1 VVPHVERD
9 IYAQSFKRAR
19 LEAARRLSRPDFE
32 ERAEAARAIGISESM
47 LKQLETG
54 TRRPG
59 FETLEDMARAYS
71 CLPGDLLP
79 SLAPKGPEV
88 DRILGPVMT
97 MPQASRSL
105 FLTQLESLAKVV
117 AASIAMARDE
127 MRAEV
132 AENAGNET
140 SKVSPTYQNN
150 NQSKSVQPD
159 NTSAYPPSLRNTDE
173 APTEVARGTKP
184 TSQYQIRGGRKP

>member
-1 VVPHVERD
+1 VPAD
-9 IYAQSFKRAR
+9 LYGQTFKKAR
-19 LEAARRLSRPDFE
+19 FDAARRLSKPELEDRS
-32 ERAEAARAIGISESM
+32 EAAREMGVSDAFLRKLESGE
-47 LKQLETG
+47 K
-54 TRRPG
+54 RPG
-59 FETLEDMARAYS
+59 FETLEHMAKAYN

-132 AENAGNET
+132 AENVGNET
-140 SKVSPTYQNN
+140 SKVSPTYQN